1 MVCLLAGEAKCKR
14 IEGRVRLTKAEV
26 FTFET
31 LQMVFSY
38 ASEVTCGSAITLTI
52 QEADGS
58 GRSFDFA
65 TPCGLNLRLNT
76 SNSYLESSLQDFF
89 LEQINFSPP

>member
-1 MVCLLAGEAKCKR
+1 
-14 IEGRVRLTKAEV
+14 LTKAEV

-31 LQMVFSY
+31 LQLVFSY
-38 ASEVTCGSAITLTI
+38 ASEVTCGSATTFAI

-65 TPCGLNLRLNT
+65 TPRGLNLRLNT